1 MLEARRNPL
10 LQPWDTL
17 YGLPPFEAIHTEHF
31 EPAFEVALKAHRAEV
46 DAIGSAT
53 EAPSFDNTIATFDRC
68 GLLFDRIRSL
78 FHNLTSS
85 ATSPELQ
92 AVQRRMAPVLADH
105 GSAVSMHGPLFA
117 RIDALHAQRDAVALT
132 PSSGA

>member
-1 MLEARRNPL
+1 MLQATRNPL
-10 LQPWDTL
+10 LQPWDTP
-17 YGLPPFEAIHTEHF
+17 YGLPPFEAIHAAHF

-46 DAIGSAT
+46 DAIGNAT
-53 EAPSFDNTIATFDRC
+53 EELSFDNTIAALDRC
-68 GLLFDRIRSL
+68 GLLLGRIRSL

-105 GSAVSMHGPLFA
+105 TARSACTA
-117 RIDALHAQRDAVALT
+117 RCSPAST
-132 PSSGA
+132 PCTRSATLLR